1 MKKDYK
7 KPYLLIESFQL
18 NAAVAGSCAA
28 QGGITINYGENRC
41 GFDVGVDNQFQ
52 FFNAFNCD
60 MDLTGP
66 EDGYDTICYHG
77 PTLGLLF
84 IAS

>member
-28 QGGITINYGENRC
+28 SGGIAINYGENKC
-41 GFDVGVDNQFQ
+41 GFIEHSEGRYE
-52 FFNAFNCD
+52 FFNYNNCEV
-60 MDLTGP
+60 DLTGP